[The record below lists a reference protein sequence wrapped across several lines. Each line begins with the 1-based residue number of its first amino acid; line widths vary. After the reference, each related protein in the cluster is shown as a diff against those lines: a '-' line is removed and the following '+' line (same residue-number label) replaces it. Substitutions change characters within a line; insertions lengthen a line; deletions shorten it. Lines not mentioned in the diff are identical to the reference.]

1 MLYPIEESRPERS
14 EQISENLQRL
24 HEEINENALAAGR
37 RPGEITLIAV
47 SKTYP
52 PADLLAAAAVG
63 QTLFGENKVQE
74 LCAKVEALAE
84 HPQIKIHLIGTLQRN
99 KVKDVVGKTELIHS
113 VHKLSLLQALEKE
126 AEKKDCIQD
135 VLLQL
140 NIAREASKHG
150 FLLEE
155 EEAALSF
162 VQENCPHLRLRG
174 YMCMAP
180 YFVNR
185 EEAFPVFAKARE
197 VFERRQQQCGE
208 ESFSVLSMGMSH
220 DYPVAIR
227 AGATHLR
234 IGSAIFGARDYSR

>member
-74 LCAKVEALAE
+74 LCAKVEALAD

-150 FLLEE
+150 FLLGE

-180 YFVNR
+180 YFENR
-185 EEAFPVFAKARE
+185 EDAFPVFAKARE
-197 VFERRQQQCGE
+197 VFEWRQQQCDE
-208 ESFSVLSMGMSH
+208 KIFSVLSMGMSH

>member
-24 HEEINENALAAGR
+24 HAEICENALAAGR
-37 RPGEITLIAV
+37 RPEEITLIAV

-84 HPQIKIHLIGTLQRN
+84 YPQIKIHLIGTLQRN

-180 YFVNR
+180 YFENR
-185 EEAFPVFAKARE
+185 EDAFPVFAKARE